1 MRAFAFSPLSCLGST
16 KWSRQM
22 TEMDKN
28 IQRINFTIKYPDFK
42 GRGTFALLK
51 VAVYKDGTKK
61 AETITNDRIKGI
73 NKEWENSKQTE
84 AKRDELLRLV
94 KEIRAEIH
102 RSQQIKDGKVRLVK
116 HTDNQ
121 KILSDFVAERI
132 EDRKIVNPKGH
143 EQDFTRAV
151 LVIDR
156 ENLSL
161 KTATRKELQKAVN
174 KIDRNNIHRRVCSRL
189 NSLLGFIGRRER
201 LEPAEYTETP
211 TIFTESEFLNLVGN
225 IEAPEDFK
233 NHRDDIKNLFFTL
246 FYTGLRVGEAF
257 ALFSRRQQDSKTGRK
272 LNFLD
277 GTQLAVY
284 SQMIKDTQK
293 MTSTK
298 TGKER
303 VAYVVQNHFH
313 RVKAWADL
321 DRETKEKLRK
331 IEFSCLIKKAGRL
344 TFPKDSEKKNLKA
357 HDCRHSY
364 AVHLLN
370 SGVSISLIAKSLG
383 NSVLVCEKYYLGYA
397 LQEEG
402 IQMIHQLMSQQP
414 RLKKV
419 G

>member
-1 MRAFAFSPLSCLGST
+1 
-16 KWSRQM
+16 
-22 TEMDKN
+22 MDKN
-28 IQRINFTIKYPDFK
+28 IQRVNFTLKYPNFK
-42 GRGTFALLK
+42 GRQSFAILK
-51 VAVYKDGTKK
+51 VIQYKNGTKET
-61 AETITNDRIKGI
+61 ETISNDRINAI
-73 NKEWENSKQTE
+73 NQEWENCAKKTE
-84 AKRDELLRLV
+84 TKRDSLLKLV

-102 RSQQIKDGKVRLVK
+102 NSQLIRDGKIRLVK

-121 KILSDFVAERI
+121 KILADFVAERI

-161 KTATRKELQKAVN
+161 KTASRKELQKAVN
-174 KIDRNNIHRRVCSRL
+174 KIDRNSIHRRVCSRL

-201 LEPAEYTETP
+201 LEPAEYSETP
-211 TIFTESEFLNLVGN
+211 TIITEIEFLNIIEN
-225 IEAPEDFK
+225 IQPPTEFLEYK
-233 NHRDDIKNLFFTL
+233 EDIKNLFYTL

-257 ALFSRRQQDSKTGRK
+257 ALFSKRQLDSNTGRK
-272 LNFLD
+272 LNFLN

-284 SQMIKDTQK
+284 SQMIKDSK
-293 MTSTK
+293 KITSTK

-303 VAYVVQNHFH
+303 LAYTIQNHFSKI
-313 RVKAWADL
+313 KAWADL
-321 DRETKEKLRK
+321 DKTIKEKLRK
-331 IEFSCLIKKAGRL
+331 IEFSYLIKKAGRL
-344 TFPKDSEKKNLKA
+344 SYPKDSDKRKLKA

-402 IQMIHQLMSQQP
+402 IQMIHQLMNQP
-414 RLKKV
+414 RLKQV
-419 G
+419 V

>member
-1 MRAFAFSPLSCLGST
+1 MN
-16 KWSRQM
+16 
-22 TEMDKN
+22 EMEKAV
-28 IQRINFTIKYPDFK
+28 QRVNFTIKYPDFK

-51 VAVYKDGTKK
+51 VVHYKDGTKK
-61 AETITNDRIKGI
+61 AETLTNDRFKSL
-73 NKEWENSKQTE
+73 NHEWENSKQTE
-84 AKRDELLRLV
+84 NKRDELLRLA
-94 KEIRAEIH
+94 KEIRTEVH
-102 RSQQIKDGKVRLVK
+102 RSQQIRDGKVRLVK
-116 HTDNQ
+116 HVDNQ
-121 KILSDFVAERI
+121 RILADFVAERI

-201 LEPAEYTETP
+201 LEAAEYNEVP
-211 TIFTESEFLNLVGN
+211 TIFTEAEFLNLVDN
-225 IEAPEDFK
+225 LEVNAEFLEFK
-233 NHRDDIKNLFFTL
+233 EDIKNLFFAL
-246 FYTGLRVGEAF
+246 FYTGLRIGEAF
-257 ALFSRRQQDSKTGRK
+257 ALFGKRQKDIKTGRQF
-272 LNFLD
+272 NFLD
-277 GTQLAVY
+277 GNQLAVY
-284 SQMIKDTQK
+284 SQMLKDSK
-293 MTSTK
+293 KITSTK

-303 VAYVVQNHFH
+303 VAYVIQNNFH
-313 RVKAWADL
+313 RVQAWADL
-321 DRETKEKLRK
+321 DRTTKEKLRK

-344 TFPKDSEKKNLKA
+344 TFPKDSEKQNFKA

-397 LQEEG
+397 LHEEG
-402 IQMIHQLMSQQP
+402 IQMIHKTMTESSRP
-414 RLKKV
+414 RLKAS
-419 G
+419 

>member
-1 MRAFAFSPLSCLGST
+1 ME
-16 KWSRQM
+16 
-22 TEMDKN
+22 EMDKN
-28 IQRINFTIKYPDFK
+28 IQRINFILKYPNFK

-51 VAVYKDGTKK
+51 VVHYKNGTKK
-61 AETITNDRIKGI
+61 AETITNDRIKSL
-73 NKEWENSKQTE
+73 NHEWDNAKQTE
-84 AKRDELLRLV
+84 TKRDELLRLA
-94 KEIRAEIH
+94 KEIRAEVH
-102 RSQQIKDGKVRLVK
+102 KSQLIRDGKVRLVK

-161 KTATRKELQKAVN
+161 KTATRKELQRAVN

-201 LEPAEYTETP
+201 LEAAEYNEVP
-211 TIFTESEFLNLVGN
+211 TIFTETEFLNLVEN
-225 IEAPEDFK
+225 IEPPEEFK
-233 NHRDDIKNLFFTL
+233 DYKEDIKNLFFTL
-246 FYTGLRVGEAF
+246 FYTGVRVGEAF
-257 ALFSRRQQDSKTGRK
+257 AVFGERKKDPKTGRQFN
-272 LNFLD
+272 LLD
-277 GTQLAVY
+277 DTQLAVY

-293 MTSTK
+293 ITSTK

-303 VAYVVQNHFH
+303 VAYVIQNHFH

-321 DRETKEKLRK
+321 DRATKEKLRK
-331 IEFSCLIKKAGRL
+331 IEFSGLIKKAGRL
-344 TFPKDSEKKNLKA
+344 TFPKTSEKQNLKA

-397 LQEEG
+397 LHEEG
-402 IQMIHQLMSQQP
+402 IQMIHQMMNQP
-414 RLKKV
+414 RLRKV
-419 G
+419 S

>member
-1 MRAFAFSPLSCLGST
+1 
-16 KWSRQM
+16 M

-28 IQRINFTIKYPDFK
+28 IQRINFTIKYPNFK
-42 GRGTFALLK
+42 GRNTFALLK
-51 VAVYKDGTKK
+51 VIHYKNGTKK
-61 AETITNDRIKGI
+61 AETITNDRIKAI
-73 NKEWENSKQTE
+73 NQEWEKSKQTE
-84 AKRDELLRLV
+84 TKRDELLKLV
-94 KEIRAEIH
+94 KEIRAEVH

-121 KILSDFVAERI
+121 KILSDFVSERI

-174 KIDRNNIHRRVCSRL
+174 KIDRNTIHRRVCSRL

-211 TIFTESEFLNLVGN
+211 TIFTETEFLNLVEN

-233 NHRDDIKNLFFTL
+233 NHKEDIKNLFFTL

-257 ALFSRRQQDSKTGRK
+257 AVFNRQQMDKNTGRPLNCLLENYINVNSQMLKDSK
-272 LNFLD
+272 
-277 GTQLAVY
+277 
-284 SQMIKDTQK
+284 K
-293 MTSTK
+293 MDSTK
-298 TGKER
+298 TGNTRK
-303 VAYVVQNHFH
+303 AYVIQNHIH

-321 DRETKEKLRK
+321 DRTTKEKLRK
-331 IEFSCLIKKAGRL
+331 VEFSYLIKKAGRL
-344 TFPKDSEKKNLKA
+344 TFPKDDEKQNLKA

-364 AVHLLN
+364 SVHLLN

-397 LQEEG
+397 LQDEG
-402 IQMIHQLMSQQP
+402 VQMIHQLMSQQP

>member
-1 MRAFAFSPLSCLGST
+1 M
-16 KWSRQM
+16 K
-22 TEMDKN
+22 EMEKN
-28 IQRINFTIKYPDFK
+28 IQRINFILKYPNFK

-51 VAVYKDGTKK
+51 VVHYKDGTKK
-61 AETITNDRIKGI
+61 SETITNDRIKSL
-73 NKEWENSKQTE
+73 NHEWEKSKQTE
-84 AKRDELLRLV
+84 TQRDELLRLA
-94 KEIRAEIH
+94 KEIRTEVHKNQLI
-102 RSQQIKDGKVRLVK
+102 RDGKVRLVK

-121 KILSDFVAERI
+121 KVLSDFVAERI

-161 KTATRKELQKAVN
+161 KTATRKELQRAVD

-201 LEPAEYTETP
+201 LEAAEYNEVP
-211 TIFTESEFLNLVGN
+211 TIFTETEFLNFIEN
-225 IEAPEDFK
+225 IEAPEEFK
-233 NHRDDIKNLFFTL
+233 NHKEDIKNLFFTL
-246 FYTGLRVGEAF
+246 FYTGVRVGEAF
-257 ALFSRRQQDSKTGRK
+257 AIFGKRQKDFKTGRQ

-277 GTQLAVY
+277 GTQLAVH
-284 SQMIKDTQK
+284 SQMIEDTK
-293 MTSTK
+293 KISSTK

-303 VAYVVQNHFH
+303 IAYVIQNRFH

-321 DRETKEKLRK
+321 DRTTKEKLRK
-331 IEFSCLIKKAGRL
+331 IEFSILIKKAGRL
-344 TFPKDSEKKNLKA
+344 TFPKDIEKQNLKA

-383 NSVLVCEKYYLGYA
+383 NSVLVCEKYYLGYS
-397 LQEEG
+397 LHEEG
-402 IQMIHQLMSQQP
+402 IQMIHKIFVENSHP
-414 RLKKV
+414 KLKAS
-419 G
+419 